1 VRAPIGSVPGAQK
14 KLRWSNSVY
23 KIYETRYIF
32 QTHVGPILIHVNPY
46 TDVGNPITLS
56 STAEAAKNSSQL
68 MRVAEEAIRSV
79 STQCTLSCRTL
90 IVLSWVFIVER

>member
-1 VRAPIGSVPGAQK
+1 M
-14 KLRWSNSVY
+14 
-23 KIYETRYIF
+23 
-32 QTHVGPILIHVNPY
+32 GPILIHVNPY

-79 STQCTLSCRTL
+79 STLSCRTL
-90 IVLSWVFIVER
+90 LVLSRVLS

>member
-1 VRAPIGSVPGAQK
+1 
-14 KLRWSNSVY
+14 
-23 KIYETRYIF
+23 
-32 QTHVGPILIHVNPY
+32 VGPILIHVNPY

-79 STQCTLSCRTL
+79 ST
-90 IVLSWVFIVER
+90 